1 MFEAGELKLV
11 LLRLLE
17 DRPRHG
23 YDFIRELESHTGGVY
38 APSPGVIYPTLTL
51 LQDLGYVEAV
61 ASEGAKQQ
69 FAITDAGR
77 AHLEEHRAEAE
88 LALERLK
95 QLGNENNW
103 FESGPVWRAMQNL
116 KTVLHD
122 RLSGGVDKQ
131 ALLAVAELI
140 DDAAKKIERLE
151 MSALKDKK

>member
-1 MFEAGELKLV
+1 MFEAGELRLV

-23 YDFIRELESHTGGVY
+23 YDFIRELTSHTSGVY

-51 LQDLGYVEAV
+51 LQDLGYVEAM
-61 ASEGAKQQ
+61 AAEGAKQQ
-69 FAITDAGR
+69 FAITLQGR

-95 QLGNENNW
+95 QLGSENHW
-103 FESGPVWRAMQNL
+103 SESGPVWRAMQNL

-122 RLSGGVDKQ
+122 RLSAGAGKQ
-131 ALLAVAELI
+131 ALFDVAEII
-140 DDAAKKIERLE
+140 DEAAKKIERLE
-151 MSALKDKK
+151 AAAPKGTK

>member
-17 DRPRHG
+17 DHPRHG

-51 LQDLGYVEAV
+51 LQDLGYVEAI

-69 FAITDAGR
+69 FALTEAGR
-77 AHLEEHRAEAE
+77 AHLNEHRAEAE

-95 QLGNENNW
+95 QLGAENNW
-103 FESGPVWRAMQNL
+103 FESGPVWRALQNL
-116 KTVLHD
+116 KAVLHD
-122 RLSGGVDKQ
+122 RLSSGADKR
-131 ALLAVAELI
+131 ALLDVAEII
-140 DDAAKKIERLE
+140 DEAAKRIERLDVP
-151 MSALKDKK
+151 AKDAK